1 MSVTVC
7 LMSLPSCKNR
17 RVKPQRR
24 NDWILTKKTQKSFS
38 FPKKPSG
45 AALLQF
51 LRFGIVG
58 LSNTA
63 VSYTCN
69 ILTLKLLE
77 PYALS
82 RDYIAA
88 NTVAFL
94 LSVLWSFYW
103 NSRFVFH
110 TEHRGKKMVALTLL
124 KTYIAYSLTG
134 LLLNNILSWLWIT
147 KLGISRYLAP
157 LINIVICVPINFLMN
172 KFWAFRK

>member
-1 MSVTVC
+1 LTRKDQTRF
-7 LMSLPSCKNR
+7 SLLE
-17 RVKPQRR
+17 KP
-24 NDWILTKKTQKSFS
+24 N
-38 FPKKPSG
+38 G
-45 AALLQF
+45 EALLQF

-63 VSYTCN
+63 VSYACN

-77 PYALS
+77 PYKLS
-82 RDYIAA
+82 GDYIIA
-88 NTVAFL
+88 NAVAFF
-94 LSVLWSFYW
+94 LSVLWSFCW
-103 NSRFVFH
+103 NTRFVFH
-110 TEHRGKKMVALTLL
+110 MEHRGKKMVALALL

-157 LINIVICVPINFLMN
+157 VINIVFCVPVNFLMN